1 MVSIKCWTKCWSFQ
15 WKPHDLRHNSRERD
29 KDHSHFLCDLLLH
42 ATICCVPATCCVK
55 MKPDTRKTKTTE
67 TKQPKLKET
76 LMYYVLR
83 PLYTLL
89 RPPFSVFWPLQ
100 NASLHDLHKTV
111 MLSCHKSIANVV
123 HLWHTKNYRKS
134 IPITRTRTRT
144 KTRTCKRQ
152 LC

>member
-1 MVSIKCWTKCWSFQ
+1 MLGEVLVFPVETTQSPPQS
-15 WKPHDLRHNSRERD
+15 SREQE
-29 KDHSHFLCDLLLH
+29 KKHSHLTVLPVVACRQPDVMCMRPVALKWNL
-42 ATICCVPATCCVK
+42 TQG
-55 MKPDTRKTKTTE
+55 KPKQLKQ
-67 TKQPKLKET
+67 KQPKLKET